1 MIVEEKKA
9 GEKVCCGPAVDSE
22 IKCAGSRCMAW
33 RWADI
38 PNPAWRPPNLMYQP
52 DPLGNSLTIKSDTEG
67 FCGLAGRP

>member
-9 GEKVCCGPAVDSE
+9 GEHICPHLTE
-22 IKCAGSRCMAW
+22 WRQKCEALRCMAW

-38 PNPAWRPPNLMYQP
+38 RNPDWRPPNLMYQP

-67 FCGLAGRP
+67 YCGLAGRP